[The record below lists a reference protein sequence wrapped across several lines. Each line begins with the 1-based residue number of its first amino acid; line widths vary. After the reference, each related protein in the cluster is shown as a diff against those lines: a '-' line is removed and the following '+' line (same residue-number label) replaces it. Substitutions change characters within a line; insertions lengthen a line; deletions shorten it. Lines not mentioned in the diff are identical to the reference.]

1 MFARRSLRTF
11 TALPPMSG
19 NVRFCPVFSTLSRFS
34 PSTPCTNRTYSN
46 FRPAPDRTYQT
57 SAPQPDFLRVRL
69 RALRAR
75 LVCLAPKVS
84 VFSAFYPNVRKCPVL
99 SGLSKAIPVVTINIL
114 SQQDLHQFP
123 SCSQPDI
130 RLAAGVFRF
139 RTPLFCRE
147 LAAPSSVAPAPAL
160 ATPRVVQAYH
170 CWYSGMW
177 V

>member
-1 MFARRSLRTF
+1 MFARRPLRTF
-11 TALPPMSG
+11 TALPQCPEMSG
-19 NVRFCPVFSTLSRFS
+19 FVRSSQRYPGYHHQPPVPTGLTAVSIVHPTGHTRHSPRTRSSSR
-34 PSTPCTNRTYSN
+34 P
-46 FRPAPDRTYQT
+46 
-57 SAPQPDFLRVRL
+57 L
-69 RALRAR
+69 RASR
-75 LVCLAPKVS
+75 LVSHAPKATSS